1 MSAALAQKTESGT
14 VRRRFVRLT
23 VVMALLL
30 SVFGL
35 SVAPASAATNYGI
48 NANVACHY
56 TYNGP
61 QYWADFT
68 WPTNPFSWV
77 CRYNS
82 YTVSAPPSATITTAG
97 GVDFQKY
104 CNITYP
110 RSRAVIVSWNVY
122 GWRCQR

>member
-1 MSAALAQKTESGT
+1 MQSRGSLFGAKSRTRSLMAIVA
-14 VRRRFVRLT
+14 VIIA
-23 VVMALLL
+23 VVIPVAIA
-30 SVFGL
+30 
-35 SVAPASAATNYGI
+35 APASAATNYGI
-48 NANVACHY
+48 NVNTACHY

-77 CRYNS
+77 CRVNT
-82 YTVSAPPSATITTAG
+82 YTVGAPPSATVATAG

-110 RSRAVIVSWNVY
+110 RSRAVIVYWNVW